1 MNDRI
6 GRTELA
12 SMFAEAARKIRG
24 EHQMLSHLDCA
35 GGDGDHGTTM
45 LHAVETIEGAM
56 KESRASTLDGILK
69 DAGWAVLGGSGG
81 ASGAILGTLIAGMGN
96 AQLGEEADCSGLAAC
111 LAAGLKAVQVQT
123 KARPGDKTMMDA
135 LVPAVESFEAAASTG
150 KTIAQAMNEAAEAAR
165 LGAEGTKDMVAR
177 YGRAKFA
184 GEKTRGSQDPGATS
198 IALIFQGF
206 STALAPGMDK

>member
-1 MNDRI
+1 
-6 GRTELA
+6 
-12 SMFAEAARKIRG
+12 
-24 EHQMLSHLDCA
+24 
-35 GGDGDHGTTM
+35 M
-45 LHAVETIEGAM
+45 LHAVQTIEGAM
-56 KESRASTLDGILK
+56 KASSASTLNGILK

-81 ASGAILGTLIAGMGN
+81 ASGAILGTLIDGMGD
-96 AQLGEEADCSGLAAC
+96 AQLGEETDCRGLAAC
-111 LAAGLKAVQVQT
+111 LAAGLKAVQGQT

-150 KTIAQAMNEAAEAAR
+150 KTIAQAMNEAAKAAR

-206 STALAPGMDK
+206 STALAPGRDK

>member
-1 MNDRI
+1 
-6 GRTELA
+6 
-12 SMFAEAARKIRG
+12 MFAEAARKIRS

-35 GGDGDHGTTM
+35 GGDGDHGATM
-45 LHAVETIEGAM
+45 LQAVERIEGAM
-56 KESRASTLDGILK
+56 KDSSADTLDGILR

-96 AQLGEEADCSGLAAC
+96 APLGEETDSRGLAAS
-111 LAAGLKAVQVQT
+111 LAAGLTAVQAQT
-123 KARPGDKTMMDA
+123 KARQGDKTMMDA
-135 LVPAVESFEAAASTG
+135 LVPAVEIFESAASAG

-165 LGAEGTKDMVAR
+165 LGSEGTKDMVAR
-177 YGRAKFA
+177 FGRAKFA

-206 STALAPGMDK
+206 SMALAPGRDK